1 MQSLSPPGMDL
12 VSTSLQAQQQQ
23 QQQQQQR
30 SSTPTSPIS
39 TNSQPSA
46 MTTTTAATAAAAA
59 SVAVAATT
67 SGQQQQTTNATGTAT
82 TNGVHLPAD
91 SAEFCDRCA
100 KTAAIDFAHGFCTY
114 VNSHLSE
121 QDRANL
127 SYKDF
132 LRRFVDTFC
141 EHFECEYAQLLVN
154 MPTTSNFP
162 MSPLP
167 LTPVSPLTQDENTTQ
182 SGSDDN
188 HVTSP
193 KSRAFFRRLSFK
205 GLRKG
210 RGLFQKS
217 PSQEKLALERH
228 MEKMA
233 KKLAKIQV
241 ECRKEG
247 VVSAIIIENHSE
259 PQKLEKCKLIL
270 AKADAGYFM
279 EFFTTSKT
287 KPVYGILISSILE
300 VRETTPLEMPDN
312 ENTAVLKTADKEII
326 IEAKDNP
333 EIRHWIATI
342 KYCIRET
349 YGYYSDSFSHGT
361 SMNLENE
368 RARANSASKSTRSA
382 ADQLDEHG
390 NPPELPPRRARSNS
404 NLELCTSQQE
414 IDRMNYDTEMDLT
427 TTLREFP
434 WFHGCIPRAEAANLV
449 LHKAEDGHG
458 TFLIRQSETRK
469 GEYVLTFNFQGKAK
483 HLRIHL
489 NEMGQCRVQHL
500 CFPTMCDLL
509 EHFRQHPIPL
519 ESGGTADVKLTEYV
533 VAPRHLPHAPPVTP
547 SSSMPAIA
555 SAAAAS
561 SATTSGAF
569 VLLANATS
577 TLLQQQ
583 EQNRQQQQQQE
594 RRPAAA
600 IELREVQTYGGSIR
614 MRAESLERLE
624 NQFQQQQQQQQ
635 LQQQQQ
641 QIPQQQQLAQEADVS
656 TSRAVQNAYCFL

>member
-1 MQSLSPPGMDL
+1 MEL
-12 VSTSLQAQQQQ
+12 VTTSLQAQQ

-30 SSTPTSPIS
+30 SSTPTSPTS
-39 TNSQPSA
+39 SNSQPSP
-46 MTTTTAATAAAAA
+46 MPTTIAAAAA
-59 SVAVAATT
+59 AATP
-67 SGQQQQTTNATGTAT
+67 GQQTTVATGTANAT
-82 TNGVHLPAD
+82 ATVTITNGVHLPAD
-91 SAEFCDRCA
+91 SADFCDRCA

-114 VNSHLSE
+114 VNGHLSE

-132 LRRFVDTFC
+132 LRRYVDTFC

-154 MPTTSNFP
+154 MPSISNFP
-162 MSPLP
+162 VSPLP
-167 LTPVSPLTQDENTTQ
+167 LTPVSPLTQDEHTTQ
-182 SGSDDN
+182 SESDDN

-193 KSRAFFRRLSFK
+193 KSKAFFRRLSFK

-228 MEKMA
+228 MQKMA

-241 ECRKEG
+241 ESWKEG

-259 PQKLEKCKLIL
+259 PQKLEKCRLTVS
-270 AKADAGYFM
+270 KADAGYFM

-287 KPVYGILISSILE
+287 KPVYGILVSSILE

-312 ENTAVLKTADKEII
+312 ENTLVIKTADKEII

-333 EIRHWIATI
+333 EMRHWVATI
-342 KYCIRET
+342 KYCQRET
-349 YGYYSDSFSHGT
+349 YGYYSDSFTHGT
-361 SMNLENE
+361 TMNLDNE

-427 TTLREFP
+427 STLREFP
-434 WFHGCIPRAEAANLV
+434 WFHGCIPRAEAASLV
-449 LHKAEDGHG
+449 LHKAADGHG

-469 GEYVLTFNFQGKAK
+469 GEFVLTFNFQGKAK

-489 NEMGQCRVQHL
+489 NELGQCRVQHL

-561 SATTSGAF
+561 SANTVVSI
-569 VLLANATS
+569 ANATS
-577 TLLQQQ
+577 SLLQQQ
-583 EQNRQQQQQQE
+583 EQQRQQLQQQE

-600 IELREVQTYGGSIR
+600 IELREVRVSSGIQK
-614 MRAESLERLE
+614 
-624 NQFQQQQQQQQ
+624 
-635 LQQQQQ
+635 
-641 QIPQQQQLAQEADVS
+641 PQE
-656 TSRAVQNAYCFL
+656 